1 MKRAL
6 PLLVLMSLTGSAS
19 EASVVGHWEG
29 AVSRLG
35 SVQTIQVDVR
45 DDGGALAATFDI
57 PDRELV
63 GEPVKKAD
71 YEAPVLRLTGS
82 PYGDGVLKL
91 DAEAGEMT
99 GVFEAWEPD
108 VRIHLKRRPAPPPA
122 VREEEVRFRNGSVTL
137 EGTLIRPLTP
147 GPHPAVVLVHGS
159 APAGRSDARYRS
171 QSLFFARH
179 GIAALIYDKRQ
190 GFENATFDDLA
201 SDAAAAV
208 RFLKTYRDVHPDRIG
223 LAGFSQGGWLAP
235 LAASRGDG
243 AAFLI
248 LQVAPAV
255 TVEEQE
261 VQRVR
266 YGMAAEGS
274 PEEDVLRAVAYTRLM
289 FDTAYRGG
297 DWEKLEAATGKAR
310 GQAWAEQIQLVSS
323 PEDLEGWRRQRYDP
337 EPVLRRTTIPVLV
350 LYGERDTVVPPTEN
364 AGKMRQL
371 LAEAGNRDVTIQVFP
386 RANHSLEWYGELRQG
401 TWSWP
406 DGYWVWSRQAPGY
419 AETVIGWLCER
430 LGCASPARAH
440 ASAARD

>member
-6 PLLVLMSLTGSAS
+6 PLLVLASLCGSAS

-63 GEPVKKAD
+63 GEPVKKV
-71 YEAPVLRLTGS
+71 ESEGPVLRLTGS

-91 DAEAGEMT
+91 DAETGEMT

-122 VREEEVRFRNGSVTL
+122 VREEEVRFRNDSVAL
-137 EGTLIRPLTP
+137 VGTLIRPPAP

-171 QSLFFARH
+171 KGHFFARH
-179 GIAALIYDKRQ
+179 GIAALVYDKRP
-190 GFENATFDDLA
+190 GFENATFDELA
-201 SDAAAAV
+201 ADAAAAV
-208 RFLKTYRDVHPDRIG
+208 RFLKTHRDVRSDQIG
-223 LAGFSQGGWLAP
+223 LAGFSQGGWLVP
-235 LAASRGDG
+235 MAASRVDG
-243 AAFLI
+243 VAFLI

-255 TVEEQE
+255 SVEEQE

-274 PEEDVLRAVAYTRLM
+274 PEEDVARAVAYTRLM

-297 DWEKLEAATGKAR
+297 DWSRLEAATEKAR
-310 GQAWAEQIQLVSS
+310 SQAWAGQVQLISS
-323 PEDLEGWRRQRYDP
+323 PEDLQGWRRQRYDP
-337 EPVLRRTTIPVLV
+337 EPVLRRTTIPVLA
-350 LYGERDTVVPPTEN
+350 LYGERDTVVPPAEN
-364 AGKMRQL
+364 AGKMRHL
-371 LAEAGNRDVTIQVFP
+371 LEEAGNRDVTIQVFP

-401 TWSWP
+401 SWSWP
-406 DGYWVWSRQAPGY
+406 DGYWVWSKAAPGY
-419 AETVIGWLCER
+419 AETVAGWLRER
-430 LGCASPARAH
+430 VGGALRGE
-440 ASAARD
+440 

>member
-6 PLLVLMSLTGSAS
+6 PIVVLLASLSGSAS
-19 EASVVGHWEG
+19 DASVVGHWEG

-35 SVQTIQVDVR
+35 SVQTIQVDIR
-45 DDGGALAATFDI
+45 DDGGALTATFDI

-63 GEPVKKAD
+63 GEPVKKA
-71 YEAPVLRLTGS
+71 ESEGPVLRLTGS

-91 DAEAGEMT
+91 DAETGEMT

-122 VREEEVRFRNGSVTL
+122 VREEEVRFRNGSVALT
-137 EGTLIRPLTP
+137 GTLIRPPTP

-159 APAGRSDARYRS
+159 AQAGRSDARYRS
-171 QSLFFARH
+171 KGVFFARH
-179 GIAALIYDKRQ
+179 GIAALVYDKRQ
-190 GFENATFDDLA
+190 GSENVTFHDLA
-201 SDAAAAV
+201 SDAAAAA
-208 RFLKTYRDVHPDRIG
+208 RFLKTHQEVRPDRIG

-235 LAASRGDG
+235 MAGAQVDG
-243 AAFLI
+243 VAFLI

-266 YGMAAEGS
+266 YGMAAEGM
-274 PEEDVLRAVAYTRLM
+274 PEEDVARAVAYTRLV

-297 DWEKLEAATGKAR
+297 DWSRLEAATAKAR
-310 GQAWAEQIQLVSS
+310 EQAWAGQVSLVSS

-337 EPVLRRTTIPVLV
+337 EPVLRRTTIPVLA
-350 LYGERDTVVPPTEN
+350 LYGERDTVVPPAEN

-371 LAEAGNRDVTIQVFP
+371 LEEAGNRDVTVHVFP
-386 RANHSLEWYGELRQG
+386 RANHSFEWYGELRQG

-406 DGYWVWSRQAPGY
+406 DGYWVWARQAPGY
-419 AETVIGWLCER
+419 AETVIGWLRAR
-430 LGCASPARAH
+430 LGEAPRGKQAF
-440 ASAARD
+440 

>member
-6 PLLVLMSLTGSAS
+6 PLLVLMSLSGSTA

-35 SVQTIQVDVR
+35 SVQTIRMDVR
-45 DDGGALAATFDI
+45 DDGGALTATFDI

-63 GEPVKKAD
+63 GAPVKKIE
-71 YEAPVLRLTGS
+71 YEAPVLRLTSS

-91 DAEAGEMT
+91 DGETDEMT
-99 GVFEAWEPD
+99 GVFDAWEPD

-122 VREEEVRFRNGSVTL
+122 TREEEVRFRNDSVSLT
-137 EGTLIRPLTP
+137 GTLIRPLTP

-159 APAGRSDARYRS
+159 AAPGRSDAPYRS
-171 QSLFFARH
+171 RGLFFVRH

-201 SDAAAAV
+201 ADAAAAV
-208 RFLKTYRDVHPDRIG
+208 RFLQTRRDVDADRIG

-235 LAASRGDG
+235 MAGAQVDG
-243 AAFLI
+243 VAFLI

-255 TVEEQE
+255 SVEEQE

-266 YGMAAEGS
+266 YGMAAEGL
-274 PEEDVLRAVAYTRLM
+274 PEEDIARAVAYTRLM

-297 DWEKLEAATGKAR
+297 DWDKLVAATEKAR
-310 GQAWAEQIQLVSS
+310 SQAWAGQVQLVSS
-323 PEDLEGWRRQRYDP
+323 PEDLKGWRRQRYDP
-337 EPVLRRTTIPVLV
+337 EAVLRRTTIPVLA
-350 LYGERDTVVPPTEN
+350 LYGERDTVVPPAEN
-364 AGKMRQL
+364 AEKMRSIL
-371 LAEAGNRDVTIQVFP
+371 EEAGNRHVAIKVFP

-406 DGYWVWSRQAPGY
+406 DGYWVWAKQAAGY
-419 AETVIGWLCER
+419 TETVIGWLRER
-430 LGCASPARAH
+430 VGEIRPQASVM
-440 ASAARD
+440 